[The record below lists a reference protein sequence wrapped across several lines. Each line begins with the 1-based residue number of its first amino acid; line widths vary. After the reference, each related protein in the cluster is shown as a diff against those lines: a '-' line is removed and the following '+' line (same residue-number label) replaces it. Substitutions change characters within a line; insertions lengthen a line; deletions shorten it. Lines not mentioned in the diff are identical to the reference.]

1 MQIKKLIS
9 SYIKHF
15 YKNFFHNILKIKD
28 ILQYFNKIDCI
39 TILRNIIDYLIE
51 FK

>member
-15 YKNFFHNILKIKD
+15 YKNIFNTLKIKD

-39 TILRNIIDYLIE
+39 NILRNIIDYLIE